1 MNAHAD
7 FLQLVKAGKV
17 RKDLTRKSE
26 RKKLALRFT

>member
-1 MNAHAD
+1 MPS
-7 FLQLVKAGKV
+7 LPSTGKGSGKV